1 MIFQDH
7 IHWEQGANCEDA
19 RFRGFNLSPHFE
31 WQVPGAVAI
40 SWGWEQTSSLRK
52 WWAPQADT
60 LAKGRQW
67 FIEPSQRMNDESSGL
82 SFIGSVLWP
91 AGWIIHPTAST
102 SWFLGVRIIALLHAL
117 FGETNTH
124 LLLPA
129 GLTKPGYCHCKWFFS
144 CVSTQKQKCLCESVC
159 EKKTIFFASGNAA
172 FPIAVPPV
180 TERVFVCQGAGSSH
194 PGGLSPIMRAPLQ
207 SLLSWDRQGSKAFP
221 QGATK
226 EQAWV
231 FSSLCL
237 KIMHCV
243 FLPYIWVCFGLNSG
257 GWHQFWSCSHSYMH
271 TCVREGPEDSGSS
284 NLIIQ
289 YCSVL
294 FINQIAVLE
303 SWSVTG
309 ALHTETWKKKSP
321 RSASPSLGPES
332 CTESN

>member
-1 MIFQDH
+1 M
-7 IHWEQGANCEDA
+7 
-19 RFRGFNLSPHFE
+19 
-31 WQVPGAVAI
+31 
-40 SWGWEQTSSLRK
+40 
-52 WWAPQADT
+52 
-60 LAKGRQW
+60 
-67 FIEPSQRMNDESSGL
+67 
-82 SFIGSVLWP
+82 SV
-91 AGWIIHPTAST
+91 
-102 SWFLGVRIIALLHAL
+102 R
-117 FGETNTH
+117 
-124 LLLPA
+124 
-129 GLTKPGYCHCKWFFS
+129 
-144 CVSTQKQKCLCESVC
+144 KCLWERDNF
-159 EKKTIFFASGNAA
+159 FFASGSAA

-194 PGGLSPIMRAPLQ
+194 PGGLSPIMTASLQ
-207 SLLSWDRQGSKAFP
+207 PLLSWDRQGSKAFP

-226 EQAWV
+226 EQARV

-284 NLIIQ
+284 SLIIQ
-289 YCSVL
+289 DCSVL

-303 SWSVTG
+303 SWSMTG

-321 RSASPSLGPES
+321 RSASPSLAPES